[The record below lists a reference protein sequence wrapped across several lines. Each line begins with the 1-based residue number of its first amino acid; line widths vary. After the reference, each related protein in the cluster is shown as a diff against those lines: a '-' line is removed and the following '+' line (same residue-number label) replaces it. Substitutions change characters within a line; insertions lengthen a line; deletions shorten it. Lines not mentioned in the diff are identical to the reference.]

1 MSDAVQLWDTF
12 VTRGRDD
19 SQVLVDSIAKLI
31 GEELGRDSLPELA
44 FISFSLASQALMLG
58 AQKLGNLAAAIERCF
73 GLLYDG
79 AVDPAQALPLL
90 ASGIETVDKAFA
102 ELEAADESGAR
113 IEHTPLDAAT
123 YELETLFPI
132 PGKADSAP
140 PRANAGGPD
149 VPINRLVRPKP
160 ATGISNVLRGEELD
174 ESLNPTRLDPAGLDP
189 TRHDPAGHEG
199 TATTSRDEV
208 AWHPELGDDMIELF
222 FLEVDERIAALSV
235 NLLDSEHRPGEVEL
249 LRDVFRDWHTIKGS
263 SAMVALE
270 PMTKLAHAAEDLVG
284 QLREGTRSATGP
296 VIDALLAALDAL
308 REIASQAQHGRV
320 IRLVLTPLYDRL
332 RQPETLAL
340 ANVVATSPPPPDIV
354 GADSQAP
361 SPRTNNKRQTIR
373 VDFDKLDS
381 LMNLIGELVLGRDSL
396 SIAVSALSAL
406 SGELA
411 GEQQLSRILRNA
423 ERSDKGQL
431 QVLSEEL
438 GRVERV
444 LVDIFQELDTSSG
457 RLDSISADLR
467 DSVMGLRMVPVAGTL
482 RKHHRTVRDLA
493 NSLGKQ
499 VTLQLR
505 GEDTEL
511 DKLLVEAMDEPLM
524 HLVRNAVDHGIE
536 LPAERKAAGKEAE
549 GTIHLS
555 AMHKGN
561 QVVIEIRDDGGG
573 IDPERIKARALER
586 QLITAEAA
594 ASMSQKETL
603 ELIFHA
609 GFSTAE
615 VVSEVSGRGVGMD
628 VVRQTIINRLKGTI
642 DIDSELGRGSTFT
655 LRLPLTLAIA
665 QVLLARAGGE
675 TFAIP
680 LDAVARTLVLPRNA
694 IERIQDREFIP
705 VKGQQVPL
713 VRINRVLGLGS
724 GHDDIAHELRVVLCE
739 HGEGL
744 YALAVEAL
752 IAKKEIVI
760 KSLGDILEDVPCA
773 GGATLI
779 GDRCAIIL
787 DVAAVIRR
795 AVQGTAGTGY
805 AAADGVARSEVRR
818 AKDAED
824 VSPSPGAPSVLLV
837 EDSEVVRE
845 ALRRLLTQAG
855 YRVVTANDGV
865 EGLAASKNER
875 FDLIS
880 TDVMMPRMDGY
891 ELTRT
896 LRKSAEYRDTPIIMV
911 TSRGERIDRVRG
923 FDAGVDEYITKPH
936 DRHLLVRTVK
946 RLLGDTP

>member
-1 MSDAVQLWDTF
+1 MTDAVRLWDTF

-31 GEELGRDSLPELA
+31 GDELGRDSLPELA
-44 FISFSLASQALMLG
+44 YISFSLASQALLLG
-58 AQKLGNLAAAIERCF
+58 ARNLGNLAAAIERCF

-113 IEHTPLDAAT
+113 IEKTPLHAAT

-132 PGKADSAP
+132 PGKVDSAP
-140 PRANAGGPD
+140 RTNAGGPD
-149 VPINRLVRPKP
+149 VTLARLVRPKKP
-160 ATGISNVLRGEELD
+160 ITGISEVLRT
-174 ESLNPTRLDPAGLDP
+174 ESQENLNPALP
-189 TRHDPAGHEG
+189 TEPVQRPG
-199 TATTSRDEV
+199 EV

-222 FLEVDERIAALSV
+222 FLEVDDRIEALSV
-235 NLLDSEHRPGEVEL
+235 KLLEIEQRPDDVEL

-308 REIASQAQHGRV
+308 REIASQAQNDRI
-320 IRLVLTPLYDRL
+320 IRIVLTPLYERL
-332 RQPETLAL
+332 RQPEAQ
-340 ANVVATSPPPPDIV
+340 AMAHVVATPPPPEDV
-354 GADSQAP
+354 DEGSSAAP
-361 SPRTNNKRQTIR
+361 ASRATKRQTIR

-396 SIAVSALSAL
+396 SGAVSALSAL

-423 ERSDKGQL
+423 DRSGKGQL

-499 VTLQLR
+499 VTLELR
-505 GEDTEL
+505 GEETEL

-536 LPAERKAAGKEAE
+536 LPAERVAAGKPKE

-561 QVVIEIRDDGGG
+561 QVVVEIRDDGGG

-586 QLITAEAA
+586 QLISPEVAS
-594 ASMSQKETL
+594 SMSRKEIL

-628 VVRQTIINRLKGTI
+628 VVRQTIINRLKGSI
-642 DIDSELGRGSTFT
+642 DIESELGKGSIFT

-680 LDAVARTLVLPRNA
+680 LDAVARTLVLPTSA
-694 IERIQDREFIP
+694 IERIQDREFVA

-724 GHDDIAHELRVVLCE
+724 SHDDIANELRVVLCE
-739 HGEGL
+739 HGDGL
-744 YALAVEAL
+744 YALAVESL

-760 KSLGDILEDVPCA
+760 KSLGDILENVPCA

-795 AVQGTAGTGY
+795 AVQGAEGVGY
-805 AAADGVARSEVRR
+805 GSPATTIISDSRRTTSSEV
-818 AKDAED
+818 EG
-824 VSPSPGAPSVLLV
+824 PGPGAASVLLV

-855 YRVVTANDGV
+855 YRVVVAHDGI
-865 EGLAASKNER
+865 EGLAASKKEV
-875 FDLIS
+875 FDLVS

-896 LRKSAEYRDTPIIMV
+896 LRKTSEYRDTPIIMV

-946 RLLGDTP
+946 RLLGDAL

>member
-44 FISFSLASQALMLG
+44 FISFSLASQALILG

-123 YELETLFPI
+123 YELQTLFPI
-132 PGKADSAP
+132 PGKADSEP

-160 ATGISNVLRGEELD
+160 ATGISNVLRGEEID
-174 ESLNPTRLDPAGLDP
+174 ESLNPALLDP
-189 TRHDPAGHEG
+189 TRLAPTGPEG
-199 TATTSRDEV
+199 APTTSRDEV

-222 FLEVDERIAALSV
+222 FLEVDDRIEALSV
-235 NLLDSEHRPGEVEL
+235 KLLEIEQRPGDVEL

-332 RQPETLAL
+332 RQPEAVAL
-340 ANVVATSPPPPDIV
+340 ANVVATPPPPPDMA
-354 GADSQAP
+354 GADPQAP
-361 SPRTNNKRQTIR
+361 SPRTNKRQTIR

-573 IDPERIKARALER
+573 IDPERIRARALER

-594 ASMSQKETL
+594 ASMSRKETL

-713 VRINRVLGLGS
+713 VRINRVLGLGT

-739 HGEGL
+739 HGESL

-805 AAADGVARSEVRR
+805 APPVGAARSDARR

-865 EGLAASKNER
+865 EGLAASKEER

>member
-1 MSDAVQLWDTF
+1 MTDAVQLWDSF

-19 SQVLVDSIAKLI
+19 SQLLVESIAKLI

-44 FISFSLASQALMLG
+44 YISFSLASQALLLG
-58 AQKLGNLAAAIERCF
+58 AEKLGNLAAAIERCL

-79 AVDPAQALPLL
+79 QVDPAQALPLL

-102 ELEAADESGAR
+102 EFETADKSGAR
-113 IEHTPLDAAT
+113 IENTPLEAAT

-132 PGKADSAP
+132 PGKPADTP
-140 PRANAGGPD
+140 TRPHAGGPD
-149 VPINRLVRPKP
+149 VPLSRLVRSPKP
-160 ATGISNVLRGEELD
+160 SDIGHD
-174 ESLNPTRLDPAGLDP
+174 ETPVDNAPGGGKVS
-189 TRHDPAGHEG
+189 
-199 TATTSRDEV
+199 
-208 AWHPELGDDMIELF
+208 WHPDLGDDMIELF
-222 FLEVDERIAALSV
+222 FLEVDDRIETISV
-235 NLLDSEHRPGEVEL
+235 KLLEIEQRPNDIEL

-263 SAMVALE
+263 SAMVSLD

-284 QLREGTRSATGP
+284 QLREGQRSATGP

-308 REIASQAQHGRV
+308 REIASQAQHNRV
-320 IRLVLTPLYDRL
+320 IDLVLEPLYERL
-332 RQPETLAL
+332 RQPEAQSM
-340 ANVVATSPPPPDIV
+340 ANIVGRPSPPLDAPA
-354 GADSQAP
+354 GESSAP
-361 SPRTNNKRQTIR
+361 SPRVSNRQTIR

-381 LMNLIGELVLGRDSL
+381 LMNLVGELVLGRDSL
-396 SIAVSALSAL
+396 STAVSALSAL

-411 GEQQLSRILRNA
+411 GEQQLTKILRNA
-423 ERSDKGQL
+423 ERNESDQL
-431 QVLSEEL
+431 GLLTEEL

-511 DKLLVEAMDEPLM
+511 DKLLVEAVDEPLM

-536 LPAERKAAGKEAE
+536 SPAERKLAGKPPE
-549 GTIHLS
+549 GTIVLS
-555 AMHKGN
+555 ATHTGN
-561 QVVIEIRDDGGG
+561 QVIIEIRDDGGG
-573 IDPERIKARALER
+573 IDPERIRARALER
-586 QLITAEAA
+586 QLVTAEAA
-594 ASMSQKETL
+594 AVMTSKEVL

-628 VVRQTIINRLKGTI
+628 VVRQTIINQLKGTI
-642 DIDSELGRGSTFT
+642 DIDSKLGKGSRFT

-675 TFAIP
+675 TLAIP
-680 LDAVARTLVLPRNA
+680 LDAVARTLVLPSTA
-694 IERIQDREFIP
+694 IQLIQDREFIA

-713 VRINRVLGLGS
+713 IRIARVLGLDC
-724 GHDDIAHELRVVLCE
+724 GHEGVARELRVVLCE
-739 HGEGL
+739 HGNGL

-752 IAKKEIVI
+752 IKKKEIII
-760 KSLGDILEDVPCA
+760 KSLGDILETVPCA

-779 GDRCAIIL
+779 GDRCAVIL

-795 AVQGTAGTGY
+795 AVQGITCASAPTGVHPPLAQGTDREGDGAKAEAH
-805 AAADGVARSEVRR
+805 AA
-818 AKDAED
+818 
-824 VSPSPGAPSVLLV
+824 SVLLV

-855 YRVVTANDGV
+855 YRVVVAHDGV
-865 EGLAASKNER
+865 EGLAAAQKEK

-891 ELTRT
+891 ELTRA
-896 LRKSAEYRDTPIIMV
+896 LRKTDEYRDAPILMV

-936 DRHLLVRTVK
+936 DRHILVRTVK
-946 RLLGDTP
+946 RLLGDTR

>member
-1 MSDAVQLWDTF
+1 MSDAVQLWDAF
-12 VTRGRDD
+12 VTRGLDD
-19 SQVLVDSIAKLI
+19 SHVLVDSIAKLI

-44 FISFSLASQALMLG
+44 YISFSLASQALLLG
-58 AQKLGNLAAAIERCF
+58 AQDLGKLAAAIERCF

-79 AVDPAQALPLL
+79 EVDPAQALPLL
-90 ASGIETVDKAFA
+90 AAGIETVDKAFA

-113 IEHTPLDAAT
+113 IENTPLKAAT

-132 PGKADSAP
+132 PGSLESAP
-140 PRANAGGPD
+140 SRAIAGGPD
-149 VPINRLVRPKP
+149 VPIGRLVRPKP
-160 ATGISNVLRGEELD
+160 AVGISRVLRDQEPD
-174 ESLNPTRLDPAGLDP
+174 QSHNPMLGTEPPAKL
-189 TRHDPAGHEG
+189 
-199 TATTSRDEV
+199 SSEV
-208 AWHPELGDDMIELF
+208 AWHPELGDDMIDLF
-222 FLEVDERIAALSV
+222 FLEVDDRIEALSAK
-235 NLLDSEHRPGEVEL
+235 LLEIEQRPGDVEL

-263 SAMVALE
+263 SAMVSLE
-270 PMTKLAHAAEDLVG
+270 PMTQLAHAAEDLVG

-308 REIASQAQHGRV
+308 REIASQAQNDRV
-320 IRLVLTPLYDRL
+320 IRLVLTPLYERL
-332 RQPETLAL
+332 RQPEVLAM
-340 ANVVATSPPPPDIV
+340 ANVVATPLPPQDT
-354 GADSQAP
+354 ADDKAPAP
-361 SPRTNNKRQTIR
+361 SPRSSKRQTIR

-396 SIAVSALSAL
+396 RGAVSALSAL

-411 GEQQLSRILRNA
+411 GEQQLSRILRKA
-423 ERSDKGQL
+423 ERSEKGQL

-444 LVDIFQELDTSSG
+444 LIDIFQELDNSSG

-493 NSLGKQ
+493 NSMGKR
-499 VTLQLR
+499 VTLQLQ

-536 LPAERKAAGKEAE
+536 MPADREASGKSPE
-549 GTIHLS
+549 GTIHLR

-561 QVVIEIRDDGGG
+561 QVVIKIRDDGGG
-573 IDPERIKARALER
+573 IDPERIKARAVER
-586 QLITAEAA
+586 QLITPEVA
-594 ASMSQKETL
+594 ASMSKKEIL

-642 DIDSELGRGSTFT
+642 DIASELGTGSTFT

-680 LDAVARTLVLPRNA
+680 LDAVARTLVLPMTA
-694 IERIQDREFIP
+694 IDRIQDREFVA
-705 VKGQQVPL
+705 VKGEQVPL
-713 VRINRVLGLGS
+713 IRINRVLGLS
-724 GHDDIAHELRVVLCE
+724 VGHEDIARELRVVLCE
-739 HGEGL
+739 HGESL

-773 GGATLI
+773 GGATLL

-787 DVAAVIRR
+787 DVGAVIRR
-795 AVQGTAGTGY
+795 AVQGSAGAGY
-805 AAADGVARSEVRR
+805 GPPPAPRSDSQRS
-818 AKDAED
+818 KDSTDAVPNPD
-824 VSPSPGAPSVLLV
+824 SASVLLV

-855 YRVVTANDGV
+855 YRVVVANDGV
-865 EGLAASKNER
+865 EGLAAAKKEA
-875 FDLIS
+875 FDLVS

-891 ELTRT
+891 ELTRA
-896 LRKSAEYRDTPIIMV
+896 LRKTPEYRDTPIIMV

-946 RLLGDTP
+946 QLLGEMP